1 VCAGVRAAGGGAWAV
16 PVVDGAVP
24 ASSLSG
30 FDALILLGVQFTAD
44 SVPADGRLSLVARF
58 GVGYDGV
65 DIEACS
71 SAGIICSITPDGVR
85 RPVAVRGLWM
95 NLRVHVLAHG
105 QWGGSSGAGS
115 CRKRAGVYGGSTSE
129 QPHLV
134 HLLPIVDSRDP
145 HTWLR
150 R

>member
-1 VCAGVRAAGGGAWAV
+1 VPGYAVCAGVRAAGGGAWAV

-105 QWGGSSGAGS
+105 QGGGVQRRWILQEAGW
-115 CRKRAGVYGGSTSE
+115 RVWWLHLRAAAPRAPPAYS
-129 QPHLV
+129 
-134 HLLPIVDSRDP
+134 
-145 HTWLR
+145 
-150 R
+150 